1 MMDVNLRQIR
11 AFLAVVSAGSFTR
24 AAELLSLSQPAL
36 TVRVRQLEEQV
47 GVRLIDR
54 GARVLEL
61 TREGREL
68 YPVFQRMIRDFDSA
82 IADVT
87 EFTDA
92 ERGIVRIAALPSF
105 CTGPL
110 ASLFVDLKTVNPALS
125 FILRDAVGRKIADMV
140 RAEEVDFGIGVEG
153 EREADLE
160 YIDLCQDRLMLVM
173 PVGHPLAANEMAT
186 LADVAA
192 YSFVLMDAETSVRR
206 MVDQVFARCGLT
218 LRPACEA
225 TYMATAVS
233 MVRAGLGVT
242 MLPSSAVE
250 INIYPD
256 VVARAV
262 TGEGMTRKIV
272 IIKRQGARLR
282 MTADALY
289 HALLGVKLPEAFNSP
304 EELGYCALPKQLA

>member
-1 MMDVNLRQIR
+1 MDVNLRQIR

-36 TVRVRQLEEQV
+36 TVRVRQLEDQV

-68 YPVFQRMIRDFDSA
+68 YPVFQRIIRDFDAA

-87 EFTDA
+87 EFTEA
-92 ERGIVRIAALPSF
+92 ERGVVRIAALPSF

-110 ASLFVDLKTVNPALS
+110 ASLFVDFKAVNPGLS
-125 FILRDAVGRKIADMV
+125 FILRDAVGKKIAGMV

-173 PVGHPLAANEMAT
+173 PAGHVLSGRDIVT
-186 LADVAA
+186 LADVAVHP
-192 YSFVLMDAETSVRR
+192 FIMMGRETSVRR
-206 MVDQVFARCGLT
+206 MVDLAFAASGLP

-256 VVARAV
+256 VVARVVA
-262 TGEGMTRKIV
+262 GDGMTRKIV
-272 IIKRQGARLR
+272 IIKRRDARLR
-282 MTADALY
+282 TTADALY
-289 HALLGVKLPEAFNSP
+289 SALLAAELPGAFESAEA
-304 EELGYCALPKQLA
+304 LGYAALPQKAV

>member
-1 MMDVNLRQIR
+1 MDVNLRQIR

-36 TVRVRQLEEQV
+36 TVRVRQLEDQV

-68 YPVFQRMIRDFDSA
+68 YPVFQRIIRDFDAA

-87 EFTDA
+87 EFTEA
-92 ERGIVRIAALPSF
+92 ERGVVRIAALPSF

-110 ASLFVDLKTVNPALS
+110 ASLFVDFKAVNPGLS
-125 FILRDAVGRKIADMV
+125 FILRDAVGKKIAGMV

-153 EREADLE
+153 EREVDLE

-173 PVGHPLAANEMAT
+173 PAGHVLSQRDIVT

-192 YSFVLMDAETSVRR
+192 HPFIMMDRETSVRR
-206 MVDQVFARCGLT
+206 MVDLAFAATGLP
-218 LRPACEA
+218 LKPACEA

-262 TGEGMTRKIV
+262 SGDGMTRKIV
-272 IIKRQGARLR
+272 IIKRRDARLR
-282 MTADALY
+282 TTADALY
-289 HALLGVKLPEAFNSP
+289 SALLTAELPGAFESAEA
-304 EELGYCALPKQLA
+304 LGYAALPQKAV

>member
-1 MMDVNLRQIR
+1 MDVNLRQIR

-54 GARVLEL
+54 GVRVLEL

-68 YPVFQRMIRDFDSA
+68 HPVFQRMIRDFDAA

-87 EFTDA
+87 EFTEA
-92 ERGIVRIAALPSF
+92 ERGVVRIAALPSF
-105 CTGPL
+105 CTGAL
-110 ASLFVDLKTVNPALS
+110 ASLFVDFKAVNPGLS
-125 FILRDAVGRKIADMV
+125 FILRDAVGKKIAGMV

-153 EREADLE
+153 ERETDLE
-160 YIDLCQDRLMLVM
+160 YVDLCQDRLMLVM
-173 PVGHPLAANEMAT
+173 PAGHSLSERDTVT
-186 LADVAA
+186 LADVAIHP
-192 YSFVLMDAETSVRR
+192 FIMMDRETSVRR
-206 MVDQVFARCGLT
+206 MVDLAFAASGLP
-218 LRPACEA
+218 LKPACEA

-262 TGEGMTRKIV
+262 TGDGMTRKIV
-272 IIKRQGARLR
+272 IIKRPGARLR
-282 MTADALY
+282 ATADALY
-289 HALLGVKLPEAFNSP
+289 SALLAAELPDAFTSAEA
-304 EELGYCALPKQLA
+304 LGYAALPQKPV

>member
-1 MMDVNLRQIR
+1 MDVNLRQIR

-36 TVRVRQLEEQV
+36 TVRVRQLEDQV

-68 YPVFQRMIRDFDSA
+68 YPVFQRMIRDFDAA

-87 EFTDA
+87 EFTEA
-92 ERGIVRIAALPSF
+92 ERGVVRIAALPSF

-110 ASLFVDLKTVNPALS
+110 ASLFVDFKAVNPGLS
-125 FILRDAVGRKIADMV
+125 FILRDAVGKKIAGMV
-140 RAEEVDFGIGVEG
+140 RAEDVDFGIGVEG

-173 PVGHPLAANEMAT
+173 PAGHSLSERDTVT
-186 LADVAA
+186 LADVATHP
-192 YSFVLMDAETSVRR
+192 FIMLDRETSVRR
-206 MVDQVFARCGLT
+206 MVDLAFAASGLP

-242 MLPSSAVE
+242 MLPSSAIE

-262 TGEGMTRKIV
+262 SGDGMTRKIV

-282 MTADALY
+282 ATADALY
-289 HALLGVKLPEAFNSP
+289 SALLAADLPDAFESAEA
-304 EELGYCALPKQLA
+304 LGYAALPKQAV